1 MYIEIHEDSEY
12 RRNARSRAQQIFS
25 QALKTGPLGIVTA
38 LRPEAR
44 CIAKAPGSVPGLTR
58 FGDTLLYVSGI
69 GQARARQAAETLVV
83 QGARAL
89 LSWGTAGALASALR
103 SGDVIVPDTIQV
115 SAVSCPV
122 DAAWRARLAARLAEH
137 LTVHTGGM
145 LHTTEVIATP
155 DEKRMLFERTG
166 ALAVDMESAAVAQVA
181 RRAKIPFAVLRA
193 IVDPQTTV
201 IPAAALAAIDDVGR
215 PRIARLLAAL
225 AREPRDLVGLARLSV
240 CFRAALASLER
251 AAGIAG
257 LSISRG
263 E

>member
-1 MYIEIHEDSEY
+1 MGDGPIPQF
-12 RRNARSRAQQIFS
+12 NASHAR
-25 QALKTGPLGIVTA
+25 LKSAPLGIVTA
-38 LRPEAR
+38 LPAEAR
-44 CIAKAPGSVPGLTR
+44 CIAKALGTVPGLTR
-58 FGDTLLYVSGI
+58 IGDTLLYVSGI
-69 GQARARQAAETLVV
+69 GQARARQAAEMLVA

-122 DAAWRARLAARLAEH
+122 DAAWRARLAARLEQH
-137 LTVHTGGM
+137 LTVHTGAI
-145 LHTTEVIATP
+145 LHTANVISTP

-181 RRAKIPFAVLRA
+181 RGAKIPFAILRA

-201 IPAAALAAIDDVGR
+201 IPAAALAAIDDLGR
-215 PRIARLLAAL
+215 PRIAHLLFAL
-225 AREPRDLVGLARLSV
+225 AREPRDLVGLLRLSA
-240 CFRAALASLER
+240 CFRAALASLKR
-251 AAGIAG
+251 AAEIAG